1 MATSTSVATTAAANT
16 AAVTTKK
23 IRFDKELFK
32 RSVLYNVKT
41 LYRRTLEEATPQQ
54 IFQAVAYAI
63 KDQIVECWMETQK
76 AYEKEDPKM
85 VYYMSMEFLMGR
97 ALGNNLINMQGYDDV
112 KDALEELGLDLNLVE
127 DQEPDAALGNGGLG
141 RLAACFLD
149 SLATLGYPA
158 YGCGIRYRY
167 GMFKQEIR
175 DGFQVE
181 VPDNWLVDGNPF
193 ELRRPEYAKTVKF
206 GGYVT
211 VRHENGRN
219 FFSQEGY
226 QSVKAIP
233 FDLPIVGYGNGIV
246 NTLRIWD
253 AEAVECF
260 QLDSFD
266 KGEYQKAVEQQN
278 LARNIV
284 EVLYPNDNHYAGK
297 ELRLKQQYFFISA
310 SVQEAVAKYMRKHDD
325 IRKFH
330 EKVTFQ
336 LNDTHPTVAIPELMR
351 ILMDEYYL
359 TWEEAWEVT
368 TKTCAYTN
376 HTIMAE
382 ALEKWPIELFSRL
395 LPRIYQIVEEINRRF
410 INEIYAK
417 YSNVPGVNVQEKIR
431 KMAIIY
437 DGQVKM
443 AHMAIVAG
451 YSVNGV
457 ARLHTE
463 ILKKQ
468 ELKDFYEM
476 FPERFNNKTNGITQ
490 RRFLLHGNPLL
501 AKWVTDHV
509 GSEWITDLPQIARL
523 KVYATDE
530 KAQQEFMNI
539 KYQNKVRLAKYIL
552 EHNGI
557 EVDPRSIFDVQ
568 VKRLHEYKRQL
579 LNILHVMYL
588 YNELKENPDMDF
600 FPRTFIFGAKA
611 AAGYRNAKLTIKLI
625 TSVADVINNDPSIN
639 GKIKVVFIEN
649 YNVSNAEIIFAAADV
664 SEQIST
670 ASKEASGTGNM
681 KFMLNGALTLGTMD
695 GANVEIVE
703 EVGEEN
709 AFIFGLS
716 SDEVINYENH
726 GGYNPMEI
734 FNNDQDIRKV
744 LMQLINGTYSHT
756 ELFRP
761 LYNSLLNT
769 QSTDKADT
777 YFILKDFKSYAE
789 AQKKVEQAYKNE
801 AGWAK
806 SAILNVACSGK
817 FTSDRTIQQYVDEIW
832 HLDKVVLKKN

>member
-1 MATSTSVATTAAANT
+1 MSMTSTA
-16 AAVTTKK
+16 TTKK
-23 IRFDKELFK
+23 LKFDKELFK
-32 RSVLYNVKT
+32 RSVQYNTKT
-41 LYRRTLEEATPQQ
+41 LYRKNLDEASPQQ
-54 IFQAVAYAI
+54 IFQAVSYAI
-63 KDQIVECWMETQK
+63 KDQIVEDWMDTQK
-76 AYEKEDPKM
+76 AYEKQDAKM
-85 VYYMSMEFLMGR
+85 VYYLSMEFLMGR
-97 ALGNNLINMQGYDDV
+97 ALGNNLINMMAY
-112 KDALEELGLDLNLVE
+112 KEAREALEELGLDLNIVE

-167 GMFKQEIR
+167 GMFKQQIR
-175 DGFQVE
+175 DGYQVE
-181 VPDNWLVDGNPF
+181 VPDNWLADGNPF
-193 ELRRPEYAKTVKF
+193 ELRRPEYRKEVKF

-211 VRHENGRN
+211 VRRDESGREY
-219 FFSQEGY
+219 FSQEGY
-226 QSVKAIP
+226 QSVNAIP
-233 FDLPIVGYGNGIV
+233 FDLPILGYGNHVV

-253 AEAVECF
+253 AEPVVCF

-266 KGEYQKAVEQQN
+266 KGDYQKAVEQEN

-310 SVQEAVAKYMRKHDD
+310 SVQAAVAKYMRTHSD
-325 IRKFH
+325 IRKFY

-336 LNDTHPTVAIPELMR
+336 LNDTHPTVAIAELMR

-359 TWEEAWEVT
+359 TWDEAWTVT
-368 TKTCAYTN
+368 TRTCAYTN

-410 INEIYAK
+410 ILEIEKK
-417 YSNVPGVNVQEKIR
+417 YSNVPGVNVQDKIR

-443 AHMAIVAG
+443 AHLAIVSG

-463 ILKKQ
+463 ILKNQ

-501 AKWVTDHV
+501 ADWVTDHI
-509 GSEWITDLPQIARL
+509 GNEWITDLPQISRL
-523 KVYATDE
+523 KIYADDA

-552 EHNGI
+552 EHNGV

-588 YNELKENPDMDF
+588 YNEIKEHPDREF
-600 FPRTFIFGAKA
+600 YPRTFIFGAKA

-625 TSVADVINNDPSIN
+625 TSVADVINNDASIG

-744 LMQLINGTYSHT
+744 LMQLINGTYSHDT
-756 ELFRP
+756 EMFRH

-769 QSTDKADT
+769 QSTSKADT
-777 YFILKDFKSYAE
+777 YFILKDFKAYAE
-789 AQKKVEQAYKNE
+789 AQKKVEAAYKDE
-801 AGWAK
+801 AGWAR

-832 HLDKVVLKKN
+832 HLDKMTMV